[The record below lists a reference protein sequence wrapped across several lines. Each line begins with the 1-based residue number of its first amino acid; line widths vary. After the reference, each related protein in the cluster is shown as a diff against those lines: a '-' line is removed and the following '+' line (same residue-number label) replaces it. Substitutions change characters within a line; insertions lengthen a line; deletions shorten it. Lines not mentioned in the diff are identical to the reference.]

1 MLPAAALATILW
13 AQAGGD
19 AAVGPRPTT
28 TAAPP
33 APLVAPALAP
43 SPAAAPVAPA
53 LAPSPAAAPV
63 APALAPSPAS
73 PRLPL
78 ELRWEA
84 PAGCPDATTVRAAI
98 TRGVPPSPTGTE
110 PMYAA
115 VLVRALDAE
124 HWQAAL
130 ALRGADWTATRTLK
144 GPTCAAVSDAA
155 ALVIGL
161 ALTSDLQAREVVVA
175 PPPPRARSTP
185 AVALAFVGDVGT
197 LSTATPG
204 GALALGWRFARARV
218 ELRGSLF
225 ASRAGAVSSAPDT
238 GARISL
244 ASLDARACTLRG
256 ATWSVGP
263 CGAAG
268 VDRLRGTGTGPI
280 TTGGITS
287 FAPFLAGGL
296 QGEWRLSR
304 WVVPFLTAE
313 AAIPLVRGRFSVED
327 VGQVHQAA
335 AVLVR
340 GAAGLELRF
349 Q

>member
-1 MLPAAALATILW
+1 MLSAAALATILW
-13 AQAGGD
+13 AQAGGE
-19 AAVGPRPTT
+19 AAVASPPPPTT
-28 TAAPP
+28 TAP
-33 APLVAPALAP
+33 APALAP
-43 SPAAAPVAPA
+43 SPAPAP
-53 LAPSPAAAPV
+53 
-63 APALAPSPAS
+63 

-84 PAGCPDATTVRAAI
+84 PAGCPDADSVRAGI
-98 TRGVPPSPTGTE
+98 VRGVPPSPTGTE
-110 PMYAA
+110 PMYAG
-115 VLVRALDAE
+115 VLVSALDAAN
-124 HWQAAL
+124 WRAAL
-130 ALRGADWTATRTLK
+130 DLRGVDWTATRALK

-175 PPPPRARSTP
+175 PPPPRALSTP
-185 AVALAFVGDVGT
+185 TVALAFVGDVGT

-225 ASRAGAVSSAPDT
+225 ASRAGAVSSEPDT

-244 ASLDARACTLRG
+244 ASLDARACYLRG
-256 ATWSVGP
+256 AAWSVGP
-263 CGAAG
+263 CVAG
-268 VDRLRGTGTGPI
+268 GIDRLRGTGTGPI
-280 TTGGITS
+280 TAGGRTS
-287 FAPFLAGGL
+287 FAPFFAGGL

-349 Q
+349 R